1 MLITMTTRISFKNP
15 YVWPLSMW
23 RPKFSLSDQIGLIL
37 LPLSL
42 EDQTW
47 AITQPCRENRK
58 SDFMI
63 GLITSAVIKYS
74 LLVLSLQQPM
84 NFLKCIAD
92 STVVK
97 SVSEIYLEQSDLSEN
112 NQLKATSV
120 ISIRNIY
127 GQVRP

>member
-1 MLITMTTRISFKNP
+1 
-15 YVWPLSMW
+15 
-23 RPKFSLSDQIGLIL
+23 
-37 LPLSL
+37 
-42 EDQTW
+42 
-47 AITQPCRENRK
+47 
-58 SDFMI
+58 MI

-120 ISIRNIY
+120 ISMKKHLRESSALKSFQNEQRSRTVQCTRAIFVEKY
-127 GQVRP
+127 